1 MPNFTIP
8 SARHEPN
15 FSETRHSGWSK
26 QGLEVYNEACKSIKK
41 ECQDAEKAA
50 EFARQF
56 EEAAILEKQG
66 KKYRTAR
73 NNILVAYND
82 LQQEEQEGEEWEQED
97 DETPLMNNYLGI
109 IEEV

>member
-15 FSETRHSGWSK
+15 FSGTRHSGWSE

-56 EEAAILEKQG
+56 QEAAILEKQG
-66 KKYRTAR
+66 KNTG
-73 NNILVAYND
+73 
-82 LQQEEQEGEEWEQED
+82 QQGTFWWHTMICKRKNMKEKSGNKMMMR
-97 DETPLMNNYLGI
+97 LH
-109 IEEV
+109 